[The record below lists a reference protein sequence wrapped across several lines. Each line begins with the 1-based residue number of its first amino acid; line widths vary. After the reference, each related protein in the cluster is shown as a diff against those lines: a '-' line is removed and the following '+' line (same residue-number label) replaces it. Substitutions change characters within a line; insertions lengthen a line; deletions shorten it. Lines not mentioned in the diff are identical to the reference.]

1 MVMAAGN
8 EDKVRT
14 KAPNGTNGYH
24 VRAVARAVDIL
35 ELLRMSDGGASLN
48 DLAGRSDLAKA
59 SIFRMV
65 RTLESTGLVERIP
78 GSDTYRLGVRC
89 LQLGQAYLEQTD
101 LRGEALPTLQRLR
114 QEFDET
120 VHLSVLDD
128 ELRVVFLEK
137 LNTTHALG
145 LMSSRVGR
153 TVPSYCT
160 GSGKVLLAELDYDP
174 VKVLEANGVL
184 RRYTSSTIYEPDA
197 LRSELKQIR
206 EQGYSLDLEER
217 EPGVRCVACPI
228 KAAGGKV
235 IAAVSVSGPTQ
246 RLPVRLLR
254 GELAAA
260 VKAAAAEIS
269 IRLGYAGAER
279 TL

>member
-1 MVMAAGN
+1 MRGN
-8 EDKVRT
+8 NGLWLAFPQQKGDQNGET
-14 KAPNGTNGYH
+14 KWFDMMFLKPIY
-24 VRAVARAVDIL
+24 V
-35 ELLRMSDGGASLN
+35 
-48 DLAGRSDLAKA
+48 
-59 SIFRMV
+59 
-65 RTLESTGLVERIP
+65 
-78 GSDTYRLGVRC
+78 TY
-89 LQLGQAYLEQTD
+89 Q
-101 LRGEALPTLQRLR
+101 P
-114 QEFDET
+114 DE
-120 VHLSVLDD
+120 
-128 ELRVVFLEK
+128 
-137 LNTTHALG
+137 
-145 LMSSRVGR
+145 
-153 TVPSYCT
+153 
-160 GSGKVLLAELDYDP
+160 DP

-197 LRSELKQIR
+197 LRSELKQVR